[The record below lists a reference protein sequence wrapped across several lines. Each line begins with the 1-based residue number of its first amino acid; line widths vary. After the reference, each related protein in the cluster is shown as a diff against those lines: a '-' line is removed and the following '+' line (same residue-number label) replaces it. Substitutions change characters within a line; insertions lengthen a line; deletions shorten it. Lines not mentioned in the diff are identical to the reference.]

1 MKAITT
7 SKGQQFKIEPS
18 AYSLVVYRQACGRDL
33 FADLMA
39 AGDALDGSMLLN
51 VLFAFV
57 YSHAEVDY
65 TEFMKG
71 LPANILTD
79 TNFLKSLMEIIQDVF
94 EVEDTGKGDSTPR

>member
-33 FADLMA
+33 FADLLA
-39 AGDALDGSMLLN
+39 AGDTLDGSMLLN

-57 YSHAEVDY
+57 YSYKEVDY
-65 TEFMKG
+65 TEFMKR
-71 LPANILTD
+71 LPMNILTD
-79 TNFLKSLMEIIQDVF
+79 TLFLEDLMAILEDVF
-94 EVEDTGKGDSTPR
+94 EIEGSEKGDSTPR